1 MGSGKKEAARK
12 VRQGKTGDGMGNVK
26 TKGENFYRSAKKVK
40 TLNMFK
46 EGRATRNAKG
56 EITQTASFQSWDKPS
71 ARVEPNRKW
80 FTNTRVISQDALD
93 KFRGAVEAQ
102 SKDPYSYLLKQNK
115 LPMSLITDNKDKERK
130 DGLIQHKAKIRIE
143 SEKFGDTFGPKAQ
156 RKRPRL
162 AVSNIEDLANASGKD
177 YSTYEER
184 LEEARLLS
192 GAGDIQPDTGFTG
205 DEDYK
210 NGELTTAREP
220 VFSKGQSKRIWNE
233 LYKVIDSSDVIIH
246 VIDCRDPEGTR
257 CRSVEKY
264 MREEAPHKHLV
275 FLLNKCDLVPT
286 SVAAKWVKI
295 LSREYPTLAFHA
307 SMTNSFGKG
316 SLISLLRQFSS
327 LHSSR
332 KQISV
337 GFIGYP
343 NTGKSSIIN
352 TLRKKKVCTT
362 APIPGETKVWQYI
375 TLMKRIYLIDCPGIV
390 PPSITDT
397 PEDILLRGV
406 VRVENVENPAQYMPA
421 VLAKCKRHHL
431 ERTYQISKW
440 NDDDGLKPFEDKD
453 EKERL
458 TESINF
464 LEMLARKGG
473 RLLKGG
479 EADMDGVA
487 KMVLN
492 DFLRGKIPWFSAP
505 PKQAGEELLE
515 STKEGSRD
523 EKLGLTHKRKRDLQD
538 DGSVATS
545 AAEGKE
551 EEEEEEE
558 GEDDDDVDDTF
569 TGFDEDGEE
578 DESGIPIASG
588 QGDSADDDS
597 AEEEDE
603 ADASP

>member
-1 MGSGKKEAARK
+1 
-12 VRQGKTGDGMGNVK
+12 
-26 TKGENFYRSAKKVK
+26 
-40 TLNMFK
+40 
-46 EGRATRNAKG
+46 
-56 EITQTASFQSWDKPS
+56 
-71 ARVEPNRKW
+71 
-80 FTNTRVISQDALD
+80 
-93 KFRGAVEAQ
+93 
-102 SKDPYSYLLKQNK
+102 
-115 LPMSLITDNKDKERK
+115 
-130 DGLIQHKAKIRIE
+130 
-143 SEKFGDTFGPKAQ
+143 
-156 RKRPRL
+156 
-162 AVSNIEDLANASGKD
+162 
-177 YSTYEER
+177 
-184 LEEARLLS
+184 
-192 GAGDIQPDTGFTG
+192 
-205 DEDYK
+205 
-210 NGELTTAREP
+210 
-220 VFSKGQSKRIWNE
+220 
-233 LYKVIDSSDVIIH
+233 
-246 VIDCRDPEGTR
+246 
-257 CRSVEKY
+257 
-264 MREEAPHKHLV
+264 
-275 FLLNKCDLVPT
+275 
-286 SVAAKWVKI
+286 
-295 LSREYPTLAFHA
+295 
-307 SMTNSFGKG
+307 MTNSFGKG

-551 EEEEEEE
+551 EEEEEE

>member
-286 SVAAKWVKI
+286 SVAVCVT
-295 LSREYPTLAFHA
+295 P
-307 SMTNSFGKG
+307 
-316 SLISLLRQFSS
+316 FSCHRFATY
-327 LHSSR
+327 LPAIA
-332 KQISV
+332 QV
-337 GFIGYP
+337 
-343 NTGKSSIIN
+343 
-352 TLRKKKVCTT
+352 KVC
-362 APIPGETKVWQYI
+362 I
-375 TLMKRIYLIDCPGIV
+375 
-390 PPSITDT
+390 
-397 PEDILLRGV
+397 
-406 VRVENVENPAQYMPA
+406 
-421 VLAKCKRHHL
+421 RHT
-431 ERTYQISKW
+431 RQSY
-440 NDDDGLKPFEDKD
+440 
-453 EKERL
+453 
-458 TESINF
+458 
-464 LEMLARKGG
+464 
-473 RLLKGG
+473 
-479 EADMDGVA
+479 EAD
-487 KMVLN
+487 
-492 DFLRGKIPWFSAP
+492 
-505 PKQAGEELLE
+505 LLQRWQIE
-515 STKEGSRD
+515 PQ
-523 EKLGLTHKRKRDLQD
+523 LQ
-538 DGSVATS
+538 
-545 AAEGKE
+545 
-551 EEEEEEE
+551 
-558 GEDDDDVDDTF
+558 
-569 TGFDEDGEE
+569 
-578 DESGIPIASG
+578 PILCRFGMIIS
-588 QGDSADDDS
+588 
-597 AEEEDE
+597 EYLCLV
-603 ADASP
+603 